1 MAWQGNFPFHR
12 NIKLSSTD
20 HGCIRYVPFSNLF
33 SKNLS
38 FWRRGCSDY
47 ICLYSNQKSD
57 TPPTLL
63 PLSLSITF
71 EGLGYWVTVVG
82 WGGGGGG
89 GVNRA
94 GQRLKT
100 PLVDFCLG
108 MDLVFL
114 KG

>member
-89 GVNRA
+89 GGGEQSRPA
-94 GQRLKT
+94 PKDT
-100 PLVDFCLG
+100 PG
-108 MDLVFL
+108 RFL
-114 KG
+114 FRYGLSFS